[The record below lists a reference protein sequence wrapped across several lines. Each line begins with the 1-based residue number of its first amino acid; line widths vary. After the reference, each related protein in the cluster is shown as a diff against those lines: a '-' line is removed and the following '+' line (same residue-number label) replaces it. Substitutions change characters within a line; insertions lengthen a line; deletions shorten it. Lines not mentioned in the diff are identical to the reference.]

1 MHFPVHREMIPEQY
15 VGHILFDRIRV
26 TMGLHFLIE
35 KKNESQ
41 VNKISV
47 ITYMAQKKNDTI
59 VLMSEIIF

>member
-47 ITYMAQKKNDTI
+47 ITYMAQKKMTP
-59 VLMSEIIF
+59 

>member
-1 MHFPVHREMIPEQY
+1 MHFPVHGEMIPEQY
-15 VGHILFDRIRV
+15 VCHILFDSIRV

-47 ITYMAQKKNDTI
+47 ITYMAQKKK
-59 VLMSEIIF
+59 